1 MNHLTLTDRQQQV
14 LERTGRGMTQV
25 EIARELG
32 ISQPAVCKHLRRA
45 RLKRLGFP
53 TRCDTVDPAVID
65 ETKIKA
71 TL

>member
-1 MNHLTLTDRQQQV
+1 
-14 LERTGRGMTQV
+14 MTQV

-45 RLKRLGFP
+45 RLKRLGFS